1 MTDLTY
7 VDILKAFPTSVLL
20 VTAVALNMALYMLRT
35 PKRRSADSVPIHNR
49 GLKLAISATLCGVN
63 LTVALHL
70 LNAIIMF
77 FVIPGAFSF
86 VVPNPNSLR
95 DGPPMLPPG
104 WSHATVAGIAP
115 LTRGVALQAAVWRRE
130 VAALESQSRGGS
142 AAAAALPPPSERRWV
157 MWANM
162 NAQGMNNAAPY
173 VGHYAQSLGVDRAV
187 VFNYRGVGASTGMPR
202 GGADLIDDTVAMIR
216 YLETEHD
223 VNTSLLLIHG
233 QSLGATVAVPA
244 AAKAKSRGPIVSDRG
259 FSSLRA
265 IALSR
270 LKQPL
275 FSAFFGSM
283 LAGLGGGAMM
293 QAAFA
298 GQITAALMIHK
309 PWLAT
314 QVICIAG
321 GAFSALFGIVPLV
334 DPVMS
339 ALGWTLDA
347 ATPWGSGEL
356 EGERVVIFHKEDGII
371 TYVFFIYRYIL
382 REPCSQFDSLPLTSL
397 TISPGRYDSSL
408 QLAVV
413 QNEKRRLRRLGAT
426 KRDAAKSR
434 GRGRYSR
441 ANHPKG
447 SAEFELHGGCKGGP
461 ECHLYPLYKDRKEWN
476 AWLVI
481 GRRLLGLSD
490 SLPAVNAPRG
500 RPVKS
505 AQAKQSSAA
514 QAAAAAA
521 AAKRKQTLKT
531 NDEL

>member
-1 MTDLTY
+1 MSTLT
-7 VDILKAFPTSVLL
+7 VVETLKAFPTQVLF
-20 VTAVALNMALYMLRT
+20 VTAVALNAALYMLRT
-35 PKRRSADSVPIHNR
+35 PKRRSVNSVPIHNR

-86 VVPNPNSLR
+86 VVPNPNSR
-95 DGPPMLPPG
+95 SGGPPMLPPG
-104 WSHATVAGIAP
+104 WSHATVESIAP

-130 VAALESQSRGGS
+130 VAALERQGGRGS

-187 VFNYRGVGASTGMPR
+187 VFNYRGVGASTGVPR
-202 GGADLIDDTVAMIR
+202 GGADLVDDTVAMIR
-216 YLETEHD
+216 YLEIEHD

-275 FSAFFGSM
+275 FSGFFGMM
-283 LAGLGGGAMM
+283 LAGLGGGAVM

-298 GQITAALMIHK
+298 GQITTALNINK

-314 QVICIAG
+314 QLVCFAG
-321 GAFSALFGIVPLV
+321 GVFSAVFGIVPLV

-356 EGERVVIFHKEDGII
+356 EGERVVIFHKDDGII
-371 TYVFFIYRYIL
+371 T
-382 REPCSQFDSLPLTSL
+382 
-397 TISPGRYDSSL
+397 YDSSL
-408 QLAVV
+408 QLAVIE
-413 QNEKRRLRRLGAT
+413 NEKRKAKRRGQS
-426 KRDAAKSR
+426 KHSAKTR
-434 GRGRYSR
+434 GRGRFSR
-441 ANHPKG
+441 AGHPKG
-447 SAEFELHGGCKGGP
+447 SAEFELHGGCKGGA

-476 AWLVI
+476 SWLVI
-481 GRRLLGLSD
+481 GRRLLGMSD
-490 SLPAVNAPRG
+490 ALPVLDAPRG
-500 RPVKS
+500 RPAKS
-505 AQAKQSSAA
+505 ALPKRSSAA
-514 QAAAAAA
+514 K
-521 AAKRKQTLKT
+521 AKAKATQTQKQKKT
-531 NDEL
+531 QKPKPNDEL